1 MIQNIRPTG
10 DSLAEAGQE
19 IVIANDAVKDNAGD
33 QIRKVIDEYIKS
45 GCTFTA
51 DDVREAFI
59 GNEVIERAMFM
70 KPNLLPA
77 LIAGASRRGL
87 IVAVGYC
94 KPSRASRHANPNRI
108 WQAVKHARAAA

>member
-1 MIQNIRPTG
+1 MIQSISPSG
-10 DSLAEAGQE
+10 DDLASAGQK
-19 IVIANDAVKDNAGD
+19 IVIANDAVKANAGD
-33 QIRKVIDEYIKS
+33 QIRNVIDEYIKS
-45 GCTFTA
+45 GRTFTA
-51 DDVREAFI
+51 DDIREAFI
-59 GNEVIERAMFM
+59 DNEIVERAMFM

-108 WQAVKHARAAA
+108 WQATRMQEVAA

>member
-1 MIQNIRPTG
+1 MIQNISPSG
-10 DSLAEAGQE
+10 DDLASAGQK
-19 IVIANDAVKDNAGD
+19 IVIANDAVKVNAGD
-33 QIRKVIDEYIKS
+33 QIRNVIDEYIKS
-45 GCTFTA
+45 GRTFTA

-59 GNEVIERAMFM
+59 DNEIVERAMFM

-87 IVAVGYC
+87 IVAVGHC

-108 WQAVKHARAAA
+108 WQATRMQEAAA